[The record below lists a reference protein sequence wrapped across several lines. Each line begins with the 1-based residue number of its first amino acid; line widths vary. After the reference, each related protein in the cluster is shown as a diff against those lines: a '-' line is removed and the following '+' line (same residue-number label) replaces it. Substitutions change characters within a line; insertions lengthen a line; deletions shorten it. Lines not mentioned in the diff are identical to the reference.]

1 VGISTWTGTGAAR
14 DINVGWKPDFVWIKE
29 RGDTGGHVLYDTVRG
44 ATKHLASHSTN
55 AEATDTDALTSFNNY
70 GFSLGSGY
78 TVVSVNG
85 STRTYVGW
93 AWKAGGNS
101 NTFNINDVGYA
112 TASAAGLTAGTIT
125 PTGASVNT
133 KSGFS
138 ILTYTG
144 TNADATISHG
154 LGKIPQFIIAKS
166 RNSSSWNWIVYH
178 QALGVSDYLAL
189 ESTQG
194 SDTRF
199 ANIWGSGHTTSV
211 FGVKTGYSNNPNGVN
226 MVAYCWAE
234 IPGFSKFGSY
244 TGNGSSDGPVII
256 TGFSPRWLL
265 IKRTDASNDWW
276 MWDTARSNTGNPV
289 DEWLSP
295 NRADAEYANDADFDF
310 LSNGFKIRT
319 NSAAVNASGGTYIYA
334 CWAETPSFN
343 LYGAM
348 SNAR

>member
-1 VGISTWTGTGAAR
+1 
-14 DINVGWKPDFVWIKE
+14 VWIKE

-112 TASAAGLTAGTIT
+112 TASAAGLTAGSIT

-138 ILTYTG
+138 IITFTAQSSG
-144 TNADATISHG
+144 NATINHG
-154 LGKIPQFIIAKS
+154 LGRTPSLILTKS
-166 RNSSSWNWIVYH
+166 RTQTLGWYIYTNTIGSSGWLQFTTAAAVTGNS
-178 QALGVSDYLAL
+178 AAFGGTDPT
-189 ESTQG
+189 STVF
-194 SDTRF
+194 TY
-199 ANIWGSGHTTSV
+199 GSGLV
-211 FGVKTGYSNNPNGVN
+211 NTGDI
-226 MVAYCWAE
+226 VAYLWAE

-244 TGNGSSDGPVII
+244 TGNGSTDGPMVI
-256 TGFSPRWLL
+256 TGFRTRWLL
-265 IKRTDASNDWW
+265 IKRTDTTSNWFLLDA
-276 MWDTARSNTGNPV
+276 ARNTYNPV
-289 DEWLSP
+289 NSYLMP
-295 NRADAEYANDADFDF
+295 NDASAEDPNNSTVNTDFT
-310 LSNGFKIRT
+310 SNGFKLRAT
-319 NSAAVNASGGTYIYA
+319 TGAMNASGGTYIYA
-334 CWAETPSFN
+334 AFAETPTQN
-343 LYGAM
+343 LYGAQA
-348 SNAR
+348 NAR